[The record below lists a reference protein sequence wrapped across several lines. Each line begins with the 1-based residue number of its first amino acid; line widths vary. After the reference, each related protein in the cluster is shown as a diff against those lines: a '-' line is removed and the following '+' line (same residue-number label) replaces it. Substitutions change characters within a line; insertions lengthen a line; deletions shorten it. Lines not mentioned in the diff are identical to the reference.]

1 MKKELTELVFILD
14 RSGSM
19 GGLESDT
26 IGGFNSM
33 LEKQRAQAGEARV
46 TTVLFDHHYEKIHDR
61 VPLDRVKPLSS
72 KEYFVRGNT
81 ALLDAMGRTI
91 HEMALIQ
98 KALPREAKAGKVIF
112 VITTDGLENASRMY
126 TREQV
131 KAMVEKEK
139 EKYGWEFLFLG
150 ANMDAVA
157 EAKSFGI
164 GQDRSVTFQNDGAG
178 VSLNYQVV
186 SETITKMRCS
196 AAPVDGS
203 WKKKIEED
211 YASRSRK

>member
-1 MKKELTELVFILD
+1 M
-14 RSGSM
+14 
-19 GGLESDT
+19 
-26 IGGFNSM
+26 
-33 LEKQRAQAGEARV
+33 
-46 TTVLFDHHYEKIHDR
+46 
-61 VPLDRVKPLSS
+61 
-72 KEYFVRGNT
+72 
-81 ALLDAMGRTI
+81 
-91 HEMALIQ
+91 

-150 ANMDAVA
+150 ANMNAVA

-164 GQDRSVTFQNDGAG
+164 EQDRSVTFQNDGAG